1 MLFCCSIDV
10 HQTLIVAV
18 MATTSLAMIVK
29 ASQPLGMD
37 SSSYETGWN
46 NIPALMFLGNPLL
59 NTGFPSPIVY
69 NICLLHSKWV
79 KTIRAK
85 KANKKVAQWRAAL
98 FKQDLIASSFIPS
111 LTPDR
116 ALLSFTTV
124 WNEVHSKWA
133 RKNVLKTVWLVLI
146 SKWQVSFLMF
156 LERVPKIWWKIHRK
170 SQLLNSWFTREWKP
184 KCQT

>member
-1 MLFCCSIDV
+1 
-10 HQTLIVAV
+10 

-59 NTGFPSPIVY
+59 NTGFPSPIAY
-69 NICLLHSKWV
+69 NICLLHPKWV

-85 KANKKVAQWRAAL
+85 KANKKVAQWIAAL
-98 FKQDLIASSFIPS
+98 FKQDLITSSFIPS
-111 LTPDR
+111 LTLDR

-124 WNEVHSKWA
+124 
-133 RKNVLKTVWLVLI
+133 
-146 SKWQVSFLMF
+146 
-156 LERVPKIWWKIHRK
+156 
-170 SQLLNSWFTREWKP
+170 
-184 KCQT
+184 